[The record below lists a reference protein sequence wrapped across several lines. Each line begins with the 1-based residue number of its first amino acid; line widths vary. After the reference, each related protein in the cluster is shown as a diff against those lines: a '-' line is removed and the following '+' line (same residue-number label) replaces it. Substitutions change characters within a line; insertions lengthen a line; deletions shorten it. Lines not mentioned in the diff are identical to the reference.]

1 MKSNKKWSML
11 TLIMMFWFTIS
22 FITNILGPLIP
33 DIIHN
38 FELKDLAMAGFIP
51 TSFFLAYA
59 IMSIPAGIL
68 IDKYGEKP
76 VLFTGFLMPF
86 IGTTLFACFPFYLI
100 LLLSSFIIGLGMAML
115 QTVINPLQRVVG
127 GEENYAFIAELAQ
140 FVFGVASFISPL
152 VYTWLIHALEPEV
165 YQQGQNFLLDI
176 LAKVTPVTLPWVSLY
191 WVFTALLLAMLLV
204 VSFVHFPRI
213 ELKDDERSGSSSSYK
228 KLFRQKYVW
237 LFFLGIFCYVSTE
250 KEINTIPLLQE
261 ILDSGKRLGVPKC
274 TGKGIMDAYEIQ
286 NLEQLKIGSYGILE
300 PGEEC
305 DIILDPTEIQFA
317 IIPCISCNR
326 KGERLGH
333 GGGFYDRY
341 LEKMPEDCEKAI
353 LCRESLMC
361 DEIPTE
367 EHDERMDL
375 VISENGIIRIKE
387 EVCEI

>member
-1 MKSNKKWSML
+1 MYLNKTFNANMTVKDMALEERPREKMLAQGEKSLSNAEL
-11 TLIMMFWFTIS
+11 LAI
-22 FITNILGPLIP
+22 ILRTGTKQKNVI
-33 DIIHN
+33 
-38 FELKDLAMAGFIP
+38 DLANYIINKD
-51 TSFFLAYA
+51 SQ
-59 IMSIPAGIL
+59 GIRYL
-68 IDKYGEKP
+68 QDITIDELCEIDG
-76 VLFTGFLMPF
+76 V
-86 IGTTLFACFPFYLI
+86 
-100 LLLSSFIIGLGMAML
+100 GLTKATMIKAAL
-115 QTVINPLQRVVG
+115 
-127 GEENYAFIAELAQ
+127 EL
-140 FVFGVASFISPL
+140 GRRVASFKPNKYKVKNPWDIYKYYMDSLRYLKKEVFKVVLLNTKNEIIKEQKKELRTKVKKKISKL
-152 VYTWLIHALEPEV
+152 SRRETEES
-165 YQQGQNFLLDI
+165 DKKI
-176 LAKVTPVTLPWVSLY
+176 LHQIKSL
-191 WVFTALLLAMLLV
+191 A
-204 VSFVHFPRI
+204 
-213 ELKDDERSGSSSSYK
+213 EYK
-228 KLFRQKYVW
+228 NADT
-237 LFFLGIFCYVSTE
+237 IFCYVSTE

-333 GGGFYDRY
+333 GGGYYDRY

-375 VISENGIIRIKE
+375 VISENGIIRIKKE
-387 EVCEI
+387 MCEI

>member
-1 MKSNKKWSML
+1 MIQLVEKDENTPRTYVQQLKQRCDEKDSKVDAIVADILENVRNNGDKAVAEY
-11 TLIMMFWFTIS
+11 TLKFD
-22 FITNILGPLIP
+22 G
-33 DIIHN
+33 
-38 FELKDLAMAGFIP
+38 
-51 TSFFLAYA
+51 
-59 IMSIPAGIL
+59 SIPELVEITKEQMKELRTKVKEKISKLSRRETEESDKKIL
-68 IDKYGEKP
+68 HQIKS
-76 VLFTGFLMPF
+76 L
-86 IGTTLFACFPFYLI
+86 
-100 LLLSSFIIGLGMAML
+100 
-115 QTVINPLQRVVG
+115 
-127 GEENYAFIAELAQ
+127 AE
-140 FVFGVASFISPL
+140 
-152 VYTWLIHALEPEV
+152 
-165 YQQGQNFLLDI
+165 
-176 LAKVTPVTLPWVSLY
+176 
-191 WVFTALLLAMLLV
+191 
-204 VSFVHFPRI
+204 
-213 ELKDDERSGSSSSYK
+213 YK
-228 KLFRQKYVW
+228 NADT
-237 LFFLGIFCYVSTE
+237 IFCYVSTE

-367 EHDERMDL
+367 EQDERMDL
-375 VISENGIIRIKE
+375 VISENGIIRIKK
-387 EVCEI
+387 EVCDI

>member
-1 MKSNKKWSML
+1 MDTKNEIIKEQKKELRTKVKEKISKLSRRETEEPDKKILHQIKS
-11 TLIMMFWFTIS
+11 
-22 FITNILGPLIP
+22 
-33 DIIHN
+33 
-38 FELKDLAMAGFIP
+38 LA
-51 TSFFLAYA
+51 
-59 IMSIPAGIL
+59 
-68 IDKYGEKP
+68 E
-76 VLFTGFLMPF
+76 
-86 IGTTLFACFPFYLI
+86 
-100 LLLSSFIIGLGMAML
+100 
-115 QTVINPLQRVVG
+115 
-127 GEENYAFIAELAQ
+127 
-140 FVFGVASFISPL
+140 
-152 VYTWLIHALEPEV
+152 
-165 YQQGQNFLLDI
+165 
-176 LAKVTPVTLPWVSLY
+176 
-191 WVFTALLLAMLLV
+191 
-204 VSFVHFPRI
+204 
-213 ELKDDERSGSSSSYK
+213 YK
-228 KLFRQKYVW
+228 NADT
-237 LFFLGIFCYVSTE
+237 IFCYVSTE

-305 DIILDPTEIQFA
+305 DIILDPTEIQFS

-375 VISENGIIRIKE
+375 VISENGIIRIKK
-387 EVCEI
+387 EVCDI

>member
-1 MKSNKKWSML
+1 MDTKNEIIKEQKKEL
-11 TLIMMFWFTIS
+11 RTKVKEKIS
-22 FITNILGPLIP
+22 
-33 DIIHN
+33 
-38 FELKDLAMAGFIP
+38 K
-51 TSFFLAYA
+51 
-59 IMSIPAGIL
+59 
-68 IDKYGEKP
+68 
-76 VLFTGFLMPF
+76 
-86 IGTTLFACFPFYLI
+86 
-100 LLLSSFIIGLGMAML
+100 LS
-115 QTVINPLQRVVG
+115 RR
-127 GEENYAFIAELAQ
+127 ENAD
-140 FVFGVASFISPL
+140 
-152 VYTWLIHALEPEV
+152 T
-165 YQQGQNFLLDI
+165 
-176 LAKVTPVTLPWVSLY
+176 
-191 WVFTALLLAMLLV
+191 
-204 VSFVHFPRI
+204 
-213 ELKDDERSGSSSSYK
+213 
-228 KLFRQKYVW
+228 
-237 LFFLGIFCYVSTE
+237 IFCYVSTE

-333 GGGFYDRY
+333 GGGYYDRY

-375 VISENGIIRIKE
+375 VISENGIIRIKK